1 MRGRWEW
8 RYSQRPEAR
17 VNMRSFLVA
26 LAGLVLFA
34 ATGAAQAKIAI
45 TVDKD
50 NQMMTVAVDGVTRYH
65 WPVSTGNPSHETPNG
80 SFRTFRME
88 EDHFSKEFDDAPM
101 PHSIFFTRE
110 GHAIHGT
117 GSEGQLGAPVSHGC
131 VRLSRAN
138 ASTLYALV
146 EQDGVLNT
154 TVTLTGSSQIA
165 LARNPR
171 PRGNTAVARRDP
183 AQQYIPQYNADGDPV
198 VLTPQQANP
207 DYIYPADGDSY
218 ATRYPAP
225 RRRLYD
231 AQVYQQPQYYDRSG
245 YARQYAPQVY
255 APRQYYQSRG
265 MYTYQN

>member
-1 MRGRWEW
+1 
-8 RYSQRPEAR
+8 
-17 VNMRSFLVA
+17 MRSFLVA
-26 LAGLVLFA
+26 LAGLMLFA

-50 NQMMTVAVDGVTRYH
+50 NQMMTVAVDGVARYR

-88 EDHFSKEFDDAPM
+88 ADHFSKEFDDAPM

-117 GSEGQLGAPVSHGC
+117 GSEGQLGNPVSHGC

-146 EQDGVLNT
+146 EEQGVLNT
-154 TVTLTGSSQIA
+154 TVTLTGSSQVA

-171 PRGNTAVARRDP
+171 GRANTAVARRDP
-183 AQQYIPQYNADGDPV
+183 GEADAQQYYNAAGDPV
-198 VLTPQQANP
+198 VLTPRQPAQARYPQTQYPQERP
-207 DYIYPADGDSY
+207 DDGYIYPADGSQDG
-218 ATRYPAP
+218 ARYPAP
-225 RRRLYD
+225 RTSRRLYD
-231 AQVYQQPQYYDRSG
+231 AQAYPPPQQYYGNAPQYG
-245 YARQYAPQVY
+245 APQVY
-255 APRQYYQSRG
+255 APRPYQPRG
-265 MYTYQN
+265 LFSYPD